1 MSQMTDVQL
10 QTKENLAR
18 NFLEIARKILPGISR
33 LKVGL
38 RTRPKSGWHFFVQG
52 TALYELYLS
61 IQQRALRAFHDPGTW
76 GGLGSG
82 DVLSMLT
89 MAGEHLQVPMKSS
102 NCAYQ
107 FCNDPWE
114 FLDQILLEVR
124 YFPLGMYWLS
134 ELRASTPGRGETLWT
149 SQVWKTFWLIKK
161 FKTYWLINNLK
172 LSGW

>member
-38 RTRPKSGWHFFVQG
+38 LGWNHRDSRFFVQG

-89 MAGEHLQVPMKSS
+89 MAGEHLQVLVNTR
-102 NCAYQ
+102 NCSQQAC
-107 FCNDPWE
+107 CNHGRT
-114 FLDQILLEVR
+114 LL
-124 YFPLGMYWLS
+124 
-134 ELRASTPGRGETLWT
+134 
-149 SQVWKTFWLIKK
+149 
-161 FKTYWLINNLK
+161 
-172 LSGW
+172 

>member
-1 MSQMTDVQL
+1 MC
-10 QTKENLAR
+10 
-18 NFLEIARKILPGISR
+18 NFRRKRTWPGTSLRLPGKFSLAFPGWR
-33 LKVGL
+33 WD
-38 RTRPKSGWHFFVQG
+38 SGRDQSQDDTFFVQG

-89 MAGEHLQVPMKSS
+89 MAGEHLQVPMKTS
-102 NCAYQ
+102 NCAYKV
-107 FCNDPWE
+107 CHDPWG
-114 FLDQILLEVR
+114 FLEQILLEVR

-134 ELRASTPGRGETLWT
+134 EVRASTPGRGETLWT
-149 SQVWKTFWLIKK
+149 GQVWKTFWLIKK
-161 FKTYWLINNLK
+161 FKTYWLIKNLK